1 VEVTGGND
9 VELCLQSTH
18 GMKHILIV
26 DDDDLIRT
34 ALAEA
39 LTLAGYKVTM
49 AGEREEAEA
58 LLATQ
63 QYDLVITDLLLGDLS
78 GFSGLQV
85 LSDAAHRIGAKR
97 VLAMTGQN
105 NHLVESAVRE
115 VGSELLKKPF
125 RMSSC
130 ISICDAK
137 VR

>member
-1 VEVTGGND
+1 
-9 VELCLQSTH
+9 
-18 GMKHILIV
+18 MKHILVV

-34 ALAEA
+34 ALTEA
-39 LTLAGYKVTM
+39 LTAAGYQVT
-49 AGEREEAEA
+49 AAAEREEAEA

-63 QYDLVITDLLLGDLS
+63 QYDLVVTDLLLGDLS

-85 LSDAAHRIGAKR
+85 LSEAAHRIGAKR
-97 VLAMTGQN
+97 VLAMTGHS

-125 RMSSC
+125 RLSSC

-137 VR
+137 VQ